1 MDIEDYIGYD
11 AYEEMLVARYEKEQ
25 ERKKQEKKKQ
35 ETNQQ
40 EKCKNE

>member
-11 AYEEMLVARYEKEQ
+11 AYEEMLVAKYEQ
-25 ERKKQEKKKQ
+25 EQEKKKQ